1 MIKLMKTFELN
12 GRRSQSVRDPES
24 LHTRKIQFKGT
35 EKLLLFFGVDK
46 ESARRKRHF
55 TCMVGLKIVVV
66 EGLSLLRVKHI
77 IVTKN
82 DVVRF

>member
-1 MIKLMKTFELN
+1 MEES
-12 GRRSQSVRDPES
+12 RRNDQINENVRIEWTEESVSQRLRVS

-35 EKLLLFFGVDK
+35 EKLMLFFGVDK

-66 EGLSLLRVKHI
+66 EGLSLLRVNI
-77 IVTKN
+77 LL
-82 DVVRF
+82 